1 MRELLKIACKLL
13 IWAVIVAAVV
23 IVAAMLHQAEILSA
37 KSAFALILSI
47 PFWSCLYKTLS
58 SVWLM
63 KYGLPATGYFS
74 VQTRLAHLRYV
85 SADGV
90 EHKGSCDL
98 LTRRMLKKGDIVPI
112 WYHPKRTERFTA
124 GGREILI
131 HLMFCVLFVSIP
143 LITLILL

>member
-1 MRELLKIACKLL
+1 MKDLLKISLKLL
-13 IWAVIVAAVV
+13 FWAVITIAV
-23 IVAAMLHQAEILSA
+23 IIGASLLYRYGILSVNA
-37 KSAFALILSI
+37 ASALILSI
-47 PFWSCLYKTLS
+47 PFWACLIKTLDCIR
-58 SVWLM
+58 LM

-131 HLMFCVLFVSIP
+131 HLMFCVLFASIP